1 MTHSAFATV
10 ASITVDDLIARIYL
24 KLPQCLQWNFCQE
37 RPNSRQIAVL
47 STGILFLIILTIFII
62 QSRSSK
68 SDSYKSYRH
77 PAIGH
82 PTIGEKLD
90 KTLFSYGPNVH
101 YGIVLDCGSSGTR
114 VYVYIWPPHSGNPR
128 DLLNIQQLK
137 DQDNQP
143 VVKKVS
149 PGTYHVILTFF
160 FKLEN
165 KISRN

>member
-10 ASITVDDLIARIYL
+10 ASIKNNDLISRIYL